1 MKPKCI
7 SSTTTNFKICGG
19 ATSLVVGL
27 LRDLRIHLLR
37 HADGVAL
44 WRGGV
49 GVFLER
55 PGFFEGVEVD
65 VLGFTA
71 VEAVAQFV
79 EVSAPALVVEIAQQA
94 LPLFVG
100 VVFESAFVGGMAIAP
115 SGHLHTGVPLVEVF
129 LGRCGAHVTGVGGP
143 CA

>member
-7 SSTTTNFKICGG
+7 SSTATNFKICGG

-71 VEAVAQFV
+71 VEAVA
-79 EVSAPALVVEIAQQA
+79 
-94 LPLFVG
+94 
-100 VVFESAFVGGMAIAP
+100 
-115 SGHLHTGVPLVEVF
+115 
-129 LGRCGAHVTGVGGP
+129 
-143 CA
+143 